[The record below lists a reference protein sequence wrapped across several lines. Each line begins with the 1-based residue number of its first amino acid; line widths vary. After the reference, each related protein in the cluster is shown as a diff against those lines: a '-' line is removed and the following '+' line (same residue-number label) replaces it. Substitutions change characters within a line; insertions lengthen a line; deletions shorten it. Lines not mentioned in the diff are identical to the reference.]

1 MWRYHLGK
9 DTTPISAAAHFFTTK
24 LPTGTYEV
32 TMSGILTST
41 VSTDSYICAAGDKQR
56 ILANDIGGLFTYAV
70 NPYTSPIFS
79 DTYTTKITKNRPVLF
94 GCNLSGT
101 GTVTAAKSV
110 QFTFRAISLKDKKG
124 TPFTIP
130 GPRNAHSGTT
140 SSRTEP
146 HAHPALSAP
155 RTRGPG
161 RAPAVWRSYGV
172 AAARSDAVTADC
184 CPEQPGLS
192 RRPAAGH
199 PASKEP
205 VSMFRPSLRSSV
217 TTLAA
222 AVVLVGGASLASYAT
237 TNHGHGAG
245 AADCAPRRRSSSTSG
260 RRGRPTTP
268 PTRCTCSPRRCPRGP
283 TRSV

>member
-1 MWRYHLGK
+1 MLVRANGSTTSKENVPMIHRPSLRATVTTLAAAAVLVGGAQLTSYAATGHPLLIGKSNSGVGTTTLKNAGRGPALGLNTSKSAPPLVVNSSKMVKHLNANAVGGKTAAQLEPTVWRYHVGK

-41 VSTDSYICAAGDKQR
+41 VDTDSYICAAGDKQR

-79 DTYTTKITKNRPVLF
+79 DTYTTKINKNRPVLF

-130 GPRNAHSGTT
+130 GPRNAHSGNL
-140 SSRTEP
+140 
-146 HAHPALSAP
+146 LS
-155 RTRGPG
+155 
-161 RAPAVWRSYGV
+161 
-172 AAARSDAVTADC
+172 
-184 CPEQPGLS
+184 
-192 RRPAAGH
+192 H
-199 PASKEP
+199 
-205 VSMFRPSLRSSV
+205 
-217 TTLAA
+217 
-222 AVVLVGGASLASYAT
+222 
-237 TNHGHGAG
+237 
-245 AADCAPRRRSSSTSG
+245 
-260 RRGRPTTP
+260 
-268 PTRCTCSPRRCPRGP
+268 
-283 TRSV
+283 